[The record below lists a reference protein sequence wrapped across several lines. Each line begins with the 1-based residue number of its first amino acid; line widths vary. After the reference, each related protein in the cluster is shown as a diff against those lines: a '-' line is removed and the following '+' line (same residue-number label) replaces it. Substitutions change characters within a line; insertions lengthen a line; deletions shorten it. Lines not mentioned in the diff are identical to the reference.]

1 MLSGVALNDGLYIMT
16 KTERFIA
23 ATTLNIADPIQFGAE
38 EYWCAMKVLDD
49 MKVARKHN
57 GEELSLVGRIK
68 LATGNIDS

>member
-1 MLSGVALNDGLYIMT
+1 MT
-16 KTERFIA
+16 KTEKFIA

-49 MKVARKHN
+49 MKVARTHN

-68 LATGNIDS
+68 LATKLYTGDKNA